1 MPALISTD
9 IVGKI
14 MWLGCVPDRDA
25 NLASETRDEMF
36 ATFSGVADEDHR
48 GLTRLSCSRVVTQYP
63 KGTEIR
69 NTRQF
74 SVVSAEEI
82 EAISTK
88 IGIARLDPSWIGASI
103 GIAGIPDFTHI
114 PPSSRLQ
121 FDTGTTLVVDMENR
135 PCHLP
140 AKVIDGHL
148 PGVGRAFIPRD
159 SVAGREHNAGFR
171 AESFR
176 YVTPRSRLRRNR
188 GRKCRN

>member
-25 NLASETRDEMF
+25 NLASENRDEMF
-36 ATFSGVADEDHR
+36 ATFSGVADEDHS

-74 SVVSAEEI
+74 CVVSAEEI

-88 IGIARLDPSWIGASI
+88 IGIARLDPSWIGASMV
-103 GIAGIPDFTHI
+103 IAGIPDFTHI

-148 PGVGRAFIPRD
+148 PGVGRAFKAAAKGRRGVTAWVEREGMLRVGDTVRLHIPGQRVW
-159 SVAGREHNAGFR
+159 SGA
-171 AESFR
+171 
-176 YVTPRSRLRRNR
+176 
-188 GRKCRN
+188 